1 MVMEEKIALLK
12 SREEIMGRLISVD
25 DDAHYIQHLY
35 PAIAVAIARKSD
47 TGHTSQDLRSTIMQ
61 VIHDYIVSTGFTG
74 ELATIME
81 AEACT
86 NCADWVDALVYENT
100 TKIQYHAEVPYHHRA
115 GRPQL

>member
-1 MVMEEKIALLK
+1 MMMEERITLLK
-12 SREEIMGRLISVD
+12 SREEIVCRLTSVD

-35 PAIAVAIARKSD
+35 PAIAIAIARKSGA
-47 TGHTSQDLRSTIMQ
+47 GHTSQDLRLTIIQ

-100 TKIQYHAEVPYHHRA
+100 TKGTIPCRDFS
-115 GRPQL
+115 